1 MKAER
6 LARFVIVVLAIVL
19 PAMALFA
26 RSDGGAIEIHARV
39 AEDAGWAPGNLSVA
53 AGEPL
58 KLRLTSDDV
67 VHGFA
72 IGQGAWPSL
81 DVMPGEIAETTLVF
95 DKPGKYT
102 FYCTRWCGP
111 NHWRMRG
118 TIEVSGSS
126 SEVISNTPPL
136 YMTLGLNIDDPHPSE
151 VVPSIRPSAK
161 RGADLGVTIPAG
173 YATPEVYR
181 TRTPESVW
189 NDLRRPSLS
198 NGLSDD
204 QVWNLV
210 ALVWRSNASEQA
222 LAEGQ
227 KLFAQNC
234 AACHG
239 ESGRGDGVMAGS
251 LIKPAPMPDMAGHD
265 TAAPVDFANG
275 KNMLRA
281 SSAILQG
288 KIIRG
293 GMGTGMP
300 YWGPILTDE
309 QIWSLIDYLWS
320 FQFDP

>member
-6 LARFVIVVLAIVL
+6 LARFLIVVLAIALAAIAVL
-19 PAMALFA
+19 A
-26 RSDGGAIEIHARV
+26 RLDGDAVEVHARV
-39 AEDAGWAPGNLSVA
+39 AEDAGWTPSNLSVA
-53 AGEPL
+53 AGQPL

-72 IGQGAWPSL
+72 IGQGVWPSL
-81 DVMPGEIAETTLVF
+81 DVMPGKVIETTLVF

-118 TIEVSGSS
+118 TIEVTGSTTDTVS
-126 SEVISNTPPL
+126 AMTPL
-136 YMTLGLNIDDPHPSE
+136 YVTLGLNIDDPHASE
-151 VVPSIRPSAK
+151 VVPSIKPSAK
-161 RGADLGVTIPAG
+161 RGADLGVKIPTKDD
-173 YATPEVYR
+173 TPEVYR

-189 NDLRRPSLS
+189 LDLRRASLS
-198 NGLSDD
+198 GGLSDD
-204 QVWNLV
+204 QVWDLV
-210 ALVWRSNASEQA
+210 ALVWRSNTNEQS
-222 LAEGQ
+222 LADGK

-239 ESGRGDGVMAGS
+239 ESGRGDGVMADS
-251 LIKPAPMPDMAGHD
+251 LIKPTAVPGMIGHA
-265 TAAPVDFANG
+265 TVAPVDFTNA
-275 KNMLRA
+275 KNMLGA

-300 YWGPILTDE
+300 YWGPIFTDE